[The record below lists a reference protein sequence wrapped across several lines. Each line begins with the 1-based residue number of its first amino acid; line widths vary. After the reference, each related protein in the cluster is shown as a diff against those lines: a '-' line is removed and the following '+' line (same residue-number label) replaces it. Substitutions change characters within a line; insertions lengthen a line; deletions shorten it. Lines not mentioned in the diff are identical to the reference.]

1 MHKFAARME
10 NTKHILVIED
20 EQRVSDLIK
29 RGLEEQGYIVS
40 VAFDGETGQ
49 KLALGQEVSLVIID
63 IMLPKRSGL
72 DVCKELRQVK
82 PQLPIIMLTA
92 LGTTDD
98 KVEGFDAGANDYLTK
113 PFDFRELLVRVRE
126 LLKRYQGT
134 AVPETP
140 VLRCADLELNLQ
152 TKEVSRM
159 GQAIN
164 LTPKEFALLVYLMR
178 HAGRVVSRAEIA
190 RDVWDTHFD
199 TGTNFIDVYINYLRK
214 KVDKEF
220 ATKLIH
226 TRTGMGFVLKEGE
239 A

>member
-1 MHKFAARME
+1 MPNLRPDSE
-10 NTKHILVIED
+10 NMHILIIED
-20 EQRVSDLIK
+20 EKRVSDLIK
-29 RGLEEQGYIVS
+29 RGLEEQGYTTE
-40 VAFDGETGQ
+40 VAYDGETGRQ
-49 KLALGQEVSLVIID
+49 LALQHDYSLLIVDII
-63 IMLPKRSGL
+63 LPKLNGIDL
-72 DVCKELRQVK
+72 CKELRQAK
-82 PQLPIIMLTA
+82 PDLPIIMLTA

-98 KVEGFDAGANDYLTK
+98 KVEGFDAGANDYMVK

-126 LLKRYQGT
+126 LLKRYQGMP
-134 AVPETP
+134 VVEPQ
-140 VLRCADLELNLQ
+140 VLRCADLELNTF

-159 GQAIN
+159 GRAIN
-164 LTPKEFALLVYLMR
+164 LTPKEFALLAYLMR
-178 HAGRVVSRAEIA
+178 HAGKVVSRAEIA

-220 ATKLIH
+220 STKLIH

>member
-1 MHKFAARME
+1 ME
-10 NTKHILVIED
+10 ITKHILVIED

-29 RGLEEQGYIVS
+29 RGLEEQGYTVA
-40 VAFDGETGQ
+40 VAFDGETGR
-49 KLALGQEVSLVIID
+49 KLALGQEFSLVIID
-63 IMLPKRSGL
+63 IMLPKLNGL

-82 PQLPIIMLTA
+82 PHLPMIMLTA

-98 KVEGFDAGANDYLTK
+98 KVEGFDAGANDYMVK

-126 LLKRYQGT
+126 LLKRHQGI
-134 AVPETP
+134 AIPETP

-164 LTPKEFALLVYLMR
+164 LTPKEFALLAYLMR
-178 HAGRVVSRAEIA
+178 HAGKVVSRTEIA

-226 TRTGMGFVLKEGE
+226 TRTGMGFVLKESD